1 MIEVFSLGIVKHQDR
16 LFCLCLCRPVV
27 SEAVNC
33 NFDHLW
39 EVEHLEFFENGGHIN
54 IFDEICQKL
63 LPRNMNDVC
72 VRMPSDLL

>member
-1 MIEVFSLGIVKHQDR
+1 M
-16 LFCLCLCRPVV
+16 V